1 MYRIGQVLYVI
12 VGKSKTVDPC
22 KVVRKQTDETVDG
35 VTIQHVCENAE
46 GETFSL
52 ESWQQKNMLAGV
64 FERID
69 DARSHLLQLATEMV
83 DRLVEKAAAKAQEQF
98 GVQEFPQPTTSILS
112 GSFSSTTDTIILD
125 DGTRARVHLPPE
137 LQHDM

>member
-12 VGKSKTVDPC
+12 VGKSKTVEPC
-22 KVVRKQTDETVDG
+22 KVVRKQTDETIDG

-83 DRLVEKAAAKAQEQF
+83 DRLVEKAAAKAQERF
-98 GVQEFPQPTTSILS
+98 DVQEFSQPTTSVSPEDLVPA
-112 GSFSSTTDTIILD
+112 TTDTIVLE

-137 LQHDM
+137 LQS

>member
-12 VGKSKTVDPC
+12 VGKSKTVEPC
-22 KVVRKQTDETVDG
+22 KVVRKQTDETIDG

-83 DRLVEKAAAKAQEQF
+83 DRLVEKAAAKAQERF
-98 GVQEFPQPTTSILS
+98 DVQEFPQPTNSILS

-137 LQHDM
+137 LQS

>member
-12 VGKSKTVDPC
+12 VGKSKTVEPC
-22 KVVRKQTDETVDG
+22 KVVRKQTDETIDG

-83 DRLVEKAAAKAQEQF
+83 DRLVEKAAAKAQERF
-98 GVQEFPQPTTSILS
+98 DVQKFSQPTASVSPEDLVPV
-112 GSFSSTTDTIILD
+112 TTDTIVLE

-137 LQHDM
+137 LQS